1 MAQRAHDSST
11 SRRARAGGG
20 LIAAASC
27 LLAFAAWPASPAQAA
42 AAQAAAARVAN
53 ARVANARVAHARA
66 GDLAPGANL
75 LLNPGAQ
82 AGAFSV
88 RGWDAVTIPG
98 WQITSGLPTVV
109 RYGASRF
116 PPATGRAPALKTGQL
131 FAGGAGGTARLSQVV
146 TLSSSTGTRPP
157 SGTAFRLSALL
168 GGSGS
173 SSASVAVTFRSAA
186 GKITGR
192 AAIGPV
198 SGHGKTAAGV
208 SYRARGGTLPA
219 GSVTADVVLTLATT
233 LTDIDGPDAPY
244 AGYNRGVA
252 DSLRFSVS
260 APVRRAVLRPPVA
273 HVPPYKHVFLF
284 YFENEDFSSVI
295 GNTRQAPYLNSLLP
309 HSSLLSNFFAE
320 EHPSDGNYL
329 ALAGGSTFGIP
340 LDDPLEENSQ
350 YTISAPDIGDLADAA
365 HEDWKAYLQSAAGPC
380 DDTVHGYYWDD
391 DMPMT
396 YFADVRDRPAY
407 CAAHLVPLQALQSDL
422 TSAATT
428 PAFSWVSPNDC
439 TDMEGCGIRS
449 GDDFLR
455 AELTAIMQSPA
466 WRTQRSLAII
476 TFDEDGTDYQHP
488 AQRVATVMIGS
499 AGVRQGYVSHVRY
512 THYSLLRTIEAALGL
527 GTLTANDRYAEP
539 VNDVFLPGQAAP
551 APSAPGQLPAAAAA
565 APGTG
570 AGAAGG
576 SAPAQAQ
583 GHAATGSVGGAG
595 ASAGNSAPRQQ
606 TAFVVNS
613 ASSTVTPVNL
623 VTRHAYAPIRVGSDP
638 QAIAITPDGSTA
650 YVVNSGAG
658 TVTPIAT
665 ATRRAGPAIRVG
677 ADPQAIAIAPDG
689 RTAYVTD
696 AGADAVTPIS
706 LATGH
711 AGPPIRV
718 GADPQAIAITPDG
731 RTALVLNWGGSSVTP
746 VSLASGRSGAP
757 VRVGSYPYAVAIA
770 RNGATAYVASY
781 GASTVTPISIAT
793 LRPGRP
799 VRAGQAPDAL
809 AVTPDGTTVLAVGGD
824 SDTVSLIAASRGGRA
839 LRDDRAVPA
848 GYSPTAIAV
857 TASGQTAFVVNTI
870 SGTLTPVT
878 VASGRAGRPVS
889 VGLYSYPTAITLA
902 PTGSTA
908 VVVDTYGDQ
917 VTLVSTSS
925 RRALASINVGSYPV
939 AAAIAP

>member
-1 MAQRAHDSST
+1 MPPDVRGLADRE
-11 SRRARAGGG
+11 RAGRER
-20 LIAAASC
+20 AAH
-27 LLAFAAWPASPAQAA
+27 AQAA
-42 AAQAAAARVAN
+42 NAQAGQAQAARARVAS
-53 ARVANARVAHARA
+53 AQA

-82 AGAFSV
+82 AGAFSA

-157 SGTAFRLSALL
+157 SGTAYRLSALL

-173 SSASVAVTFRSAA
+173 SSASVAVTFRSAG
-186 GKITGR
+186 GKVLGR
-192 AAIGPV
+192 AGIGPV
-198 SGHGKTAAGV
+198 SGHGKAAAGM

-219 GSVTADVVLTLATT
+219 GSETADVVLTLATT

-260 APVRRAVLRPPVA
+260 APVRRAALRPPVA

-309 HSSLLSNFFAE
+309 HASLLSNFFAE

-350 YTISAPDIGDLADAA
+350 YTIRAPDIGDLADAA
-365 HEDWKAYLQSAAGPC
+365 HEDWKAYLQSADGPC
-380 DDTVHGYYWDD
+380 DDTVHGFYWDD

-407 CAAHLVPLQALQSDL
+407 CAAHLVPLQALQTDL

-455 AELTAIMQSPA
+455 AELTPIMQSPA

-539 VNDVFLPGQAAP
+539 VNAVFLPGQTAP
-551 APSAPGQLPAAAAA
+551 APSAPGQLPATTATAAA
-565 APGTG
+565 TG
-570 AGAAGG
+570 AGAAG
-576 SAPAQAQ
+576 
-583 GHAATGSVGGAG
+583 AG
-595 ASAGNSAPRQQ
+595 ASAGSSAPRQQ

-613 ASSTVTPVNL
+613 ASGTVTPVNL
-623 VTRHAYAPIRVGSDP
+623 VTRHAYAAIRVGADP
-638 QAIAITPDGSTA
+638 QAIAITPDGAAA

-665 ATRRAGPAIRVG
+665 ATRRAGTAIRVG
-677 ADPQAIAIAPDG
+677 ADPQAIAITPDG
-689 RTAYVTD
+689 TTAYVTD
-696 AGADAVTPIS
+696 AGSDAVTPIS

-711 AGPPIRV
+711 AGPPIPV

-746 VSLASGRSGAP
+746 VSLASGRAGAP
-757 VRVGSYPYAVAIA
+757 IRVGSYPYAVAIA

-793 LRPGRP
+793 MRSGRP
-799 VRAGQAPDAL
+799 VRAGQALNAL
-809 AVTPDGTTVLAVGGD
+809 AVTPDGRTVLAVGGD

-839 LRDDRAVPA
+839 LRDDRAVTA